1 MLSEEFLWRRS
12 YKDGDD
18 GPIRRND
25 RLAEVQ
31 SLWQVNSAPPFI
43 PTSLSLKGFPLCWGW
58 NQDDLKDILSL
69 T

>member
-1 MLSEEFLWRRS
+1 MLTEEFLWRRS

-31 SLWQVNSAPPFI
+31 SLWQVNSAPHHFVAER
-43 PTSLSLKGFPLCWGW
+43 LSFVMGVEPR
-58 NQDDLKDILSL
+58 
-69 T
+69 